1 VIFRTFEGGLPQAIR
16 RPGGCYNRARMTLL
30 ERVQAY
36 IDRHNLLQPGQDV
49 LVGVSGG
56 ADSLCL
62 LDLLRRLGFQPLI
75 AHLDHGLRPE
85 SAREAE
91 FVAEYARSVGCPVVL
106 ERVIPG
112 AIRPEAAGS
121 LEAAARQARYRFFT
135 KVAGENGL
143 DTIATGHTMDDQ
155 AETVLLH
162 ILRGSGL
169 DGLRGML
176 PVTDLGSWQM
186 LPDSENLRL
195 VRPLLAE
202 PHTAAVEYCEKH
214 GLQIQVDL
222 SNRDLDFTRNRIR
235 HELLPL
241 LESYNP
247 RIREALSRLADITR
261 EDVAFIQDL
270 AQAVRPEIMHEA
282 AGGWEVV
289 RVGDFVRQPTA
300 IQRGLLRELLA
311 ELAGQDVEFSLEDIE
326 RCRGY
331 ILEPERPRSLQL
343 SGSIRAVNA
352 GSSVR
357 FETTDGLGFSR
368 TYPQTGDAIP
378 CQLAVPGSLHLG
390 GGWTIQSCWE
400 EAAGDRSAWLQ
411 RGWPH
416 RIVLDGALIDEGLT
430 VRNRRPGDRIRLLG
444 ASGRQ
449 KISDLMIDRKIPLA
463 ARERWPLLAAGDE
476 IIWVVGLA
484 RSDIGTVLANAK
496 NGLVIEVVPP
506 DDPTTR
512 RRSGG

>member
-1 VIFRTFEGGLPQAIR
+1 
-16 RPGGCYNRARMTLL
+16 
-30 ERVQAY
+30 
-36 IDRHNLLQPGQDV
+36 
-49 LVGVSGG
+49 
-56 ADSLCL
+56 
-62 LDLLRRLGFQPLI
+62 
-75 AHLDHGLRPE
+75 
-85 SAREAE
+85 
-91 FVAEYARSVGCPVVL
+91 
-106 ERVIPG
+106 
-112 AIRPEAAGS
+112 
-121 LEAAARQARYRFFT
+121 
-135 KVAGENGL
+135 
-143 DTIATGHTMDDQ
+143 
-155 AETVLLH
+155 
-162 ILRGSGL
+162 
-169 DGLRGML
+169 
-176 PVTDLGSWQM
+176 
-186 LPDSENLRL
+186 
-195 VRPLLAE
+195 
-202 PHTAAVEYCEKH
+202 
-214 GLQIQVDL
+214 
-222 SNRDLDFTRNRIR
+222 
-235 HELLPL
+235 
-241 LESYNP
+241 
-247 RIREALSRLADITR
+247 
-261 EDVAFIQDL
+261 
-270 AQAVRPEIMHEA
+270 MHEA